1 MIFPIFPQ
9 KNVVFPM
16 FSFIWSPKRGICDG
30 FPKTVMRDEGDS
42 VDLIYDVAEGDRWKV
57 GQIRV
62 NIEGEPH
69 LMRETT
75 MLNLVD
81 LREGDWI
88 DRRTLELNRKR
99 IERSQLLETNPQIA
113 DPPDIKVVPRDDY
126 LSSL

>member
-1 MIFPIFPQ
+1 
-9 KNVVFPM
+9 
-16 FSFIWSPKRGICDG
+16 
-30 FPKTVMRDEGDS
+30 
-42 VDLIYDVAEGDRWKV
+42 V

-99 IERSQLLETNPQIA
+99 IERSQLLETNPMIA
-113 DPPDIKVVPRDDY
+113 DPPDIKVVPHDDY
-126 LSSL
+126 LNTL